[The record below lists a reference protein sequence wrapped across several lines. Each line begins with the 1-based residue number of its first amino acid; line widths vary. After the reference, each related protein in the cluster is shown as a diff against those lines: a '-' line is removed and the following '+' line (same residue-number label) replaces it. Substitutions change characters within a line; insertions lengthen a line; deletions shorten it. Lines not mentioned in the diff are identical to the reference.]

1 MEQILIEKH
10 IMVPM
15 RDGVRL
21 ATDVYPLATDEP
33 APALVMRLPYEQER
47 IGQPICPCMTAAVI

>member
-1 MEQILIEKH
+1 
-10 IMVPM
+10 M

-21 ATDVYPLATDEP
+21 ATDVYPQATDEQ
-33 APALVMRLPYEQER
+33 APALVMRLSYEQER